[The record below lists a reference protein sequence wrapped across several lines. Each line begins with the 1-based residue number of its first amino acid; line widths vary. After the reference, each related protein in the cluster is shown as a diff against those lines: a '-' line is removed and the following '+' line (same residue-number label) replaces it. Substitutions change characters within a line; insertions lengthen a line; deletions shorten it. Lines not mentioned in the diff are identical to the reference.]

1 MIKSKVRNLSPI
13 RKKKIN
19 DNNLNNHD
27 ENTYFENMNI
37 LGMFN
42 YPNNIYNNTKI
53 YISNLFT
60 SKICKKS
67 NVHNLTPIRVGKNKV
82 NFYIG
87 NGNEQIN
94 QYINYESN
102 NLNYESNNLNY
113 ESNNLDYESNNL
125 NYKSSN
131 LYYNSNYY
139 NSTNNNVITEQ
150 INDKYPNTLRLSNKY
165 HNGVSSKDY
174 DMSLFDDYLDENDD
188 LNKNIKDMYDYI
200 NNICSNTK
208 NCIYYSFK
216 RIFD

>member
-1 MIKSKVRNLSPI
+1 
-13 RKKKIN
+13 
-19 DNNLNNHD
+19 
-27 ENTYFENMNI
+27 
-37 LGMFN
+37 MFN
-42 YPNNIYNNTKI
+42 YTNNIYNNTKI

-87 NGNEQIN
+87 NENEQIN
-94 QYINYESN
+94 QNINYESN
-102 NLNYESNNLNY
+102 NLNYESNNLDYESNNLNYKSNNSDYESNNLDY

-165 HNGVSSKDY
+165 HNDICSKDY